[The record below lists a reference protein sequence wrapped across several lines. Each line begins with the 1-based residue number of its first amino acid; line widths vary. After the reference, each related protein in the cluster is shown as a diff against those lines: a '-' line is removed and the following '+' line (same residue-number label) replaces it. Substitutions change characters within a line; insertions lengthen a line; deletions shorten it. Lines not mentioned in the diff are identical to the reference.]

1 METNWN
7 QVLGHGQQKA
17 ELRTMLRE
25 ERLPHALLFSG
36 PEGVGKKMLAHVL
49 ATTLLCGQGESAC
62 GSCSSCR
69 LMRLGDSH
77 PDYYELMPEKRG
89 KGQAVIRI
97 EQIRELQ
104 REASRAPVMS
114 GRRVL
119 LIDDADRMNEAA
131 ANSLLKTLEEPVG
144 NVTFILVTS
153 ARSALL
159 DTILSRCM
167 PFSFGML
174 SREHIA
180 QILQARGAVETEAL
194 ELADLADGSAARA
207 LQLQAEDGLQLRDEA
222 LQFLRERQDMDMM
235 RVWQLAAAWGEMD
248 KDKLTQWSRYLNM
261 LLRDL
266 LVLREDGASPLL
278 LQQDKRAELME
289 LLPAY
294 PAARLYRLLALVHA
308 WQRRLQ
314 SNASPKLQAEGF
326 LIRAR
331 EV

>member
-7 QVLGHGQQKA
+7 QVLGHVQQKA

-49 ATTLLCGQGESAC
+49 ATTLLCGQGETAC

-77 PDYYELMPEKRG
+77 PDYYELTPEKRG

-167 PFSFGML
+167 PLSFGML

-180 QILQARGAVETEAL
+180 QILQARGTADTEAL

-222 LQFLRERQDMDMM
+222 MQFLRERQHMDML
-235 RVWQLAAAWGEMD
+235 RGWQLAAAWGEMD